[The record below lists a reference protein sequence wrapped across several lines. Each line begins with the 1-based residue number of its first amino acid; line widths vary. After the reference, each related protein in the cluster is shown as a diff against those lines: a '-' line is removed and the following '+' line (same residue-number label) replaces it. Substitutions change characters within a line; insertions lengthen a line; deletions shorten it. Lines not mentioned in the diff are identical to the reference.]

1 VKNWDNSCYPKGT
14 YSLQRDRLRSKH
26 FSQRRPFWNQETLKY
41 FEKRSALD
49 DDRFNAVIGWHIM
62 ASAFVTAH
70 VLSCSAVSQNED
82 KGFCVIFSISKSK
95 CDLDSTCHLQPS
107 FPPHVKDI
115 HFTLFWLSRN
125 NVFVTFLVS
134 LTGLFWWLWTGRII
148 IVIFLSALKS
158 SFCPT
163 KPFSWCWSVIL
174 FFRFTNKTIFFTQRP
189 QTVNI
194 LPTVNQSVFYGKKS

>member
-1 VKNWDNSCYPKGT
+1 MTIDSMLLSVGT
-14 YSLQRDRLRSKH
+14 SWPLLLSLLM
-26 FSQRRPFWNQETLKY
+26 FC
-41 FEKRSALD
+41 
-49 DDRFNAVIGWHIM
+49 
-62 ASAFVTAH
+62 H

-115 HFTLFWLSRN
+115 HFTLFWLSQTRN

-174 FFRFTNKTIFFTQRP
+174 FFRFTNKTIFFKQRP